1 MQNLDNFILLDE
13 VITAFLEGEKLIAS
27 ICAGPSLLGKRGYL
41 KDKKFKI
48 LKKNFTTKIGEIDII
63 AKKDDTIIFVE
74 VKERGTKRFGM
85 PREAVTPYKQ
95 NKIRTVASQY
105 LTKMKQTDAKV
116 RFDVVEILGDTI
128 THIENAF

>member
-1 MQNLDNFILLDE
+1 MKNLNYVLGVQGE
-13 VITAFLEGEKLIAS
+13 VIATEFLK
-27 ICAGPSLLGKRGYL
+27 GKKY
-41 KDKKFKI
+41 KI
-48 LKKNFTTKIGEIDII
+48 LERNYKTKIGEVDII
-63 AKKDDTIIFVE
+63 AKFDDVIIFVE

-105 LTKMKQTDAKV
+105 LLAKKLTDAKV
-116 RFDVVEILGDTI
+116 RFDVVEILGDSI